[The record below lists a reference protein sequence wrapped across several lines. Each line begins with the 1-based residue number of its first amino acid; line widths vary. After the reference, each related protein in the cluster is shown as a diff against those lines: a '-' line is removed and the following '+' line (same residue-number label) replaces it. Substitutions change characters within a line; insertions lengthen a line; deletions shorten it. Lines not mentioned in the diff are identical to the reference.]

1 MAATITSDQRYPAG
15 FLVNGNSADLSG
27 GETLLAA
34 VTGQNAYLE
43 RVWISAG
50 AELTV
55 TIRAGAT
62 TLLGPFYLA
71 ANQTIDVVLS
81 RQIQLPA
88 ATALTAIT
96 SGAGNVTIVAQGV
109 VR

>member
-1 MAATITSDQRYPAG
+1 
-15 FLVNGNSADLSG
+15 VNANSADLSA

-34 VTGQNAYLE
+34 VTGQNIYLE
-43 RVWISAG
+43 RIWISA
-50 AELTV
+50 AAAITV
-55 TIRAGAT
+55 TIRAGADV
-62 TLLGPFYLA
+62 LIGPLYCA
-71 ANQTIDVVLS
+71 ANSTVDLILS